1 LYHTSRRT
9 QAASCAS
16 SVTLRHSKAVIQYH
30 AKARHHRSVLNAL
43 NQIHQGFNMGIIDW
57 VKRKAIPWFTSL
69 GITSRTVTLEVRG
82 RRSGKPMRVSLSR
95 TDHAGQQYFV
105 SLAGESDWVRN
116 VRSAGGKATVIS
128 GRRMPVHLEEISL
141 EERAPVLL
149 AYVQKRAFTHSG
161 PQAARHFF
169 GLGPNPNLEE
179 MQALADRYVVFRIV
193 PGM

>member
-1 LYHTSRRT
+1 
-9 QAASCAS
+9 
-16 SVTLRHSKAVIQYH
+16 
-30 AKARHHRSVLNAL
+30 
-43 NQIHQGFNMGIIDW
+43 
-57 VKRKAIPWFTSL
+57 
-69 GITSRTVTLEVRG
+69 
-82 RRSGKPMRVSLSR
+82 
-95 TDHAGQQYFV
+95 
-105 SLAGESDWVRN
+105 
-116 VRSAGGKATVIS
+116 
-128 GRRMPVHLEEISL
+128 MPVHLEEISL